1 MLYYMAKKSKRSSA
15 NKKRGTWK
23 IVRFDTNNKPKKK
36 TKSKSKKKTKGKKK
50 SNVRCFSRINKQK
63 KRYVTCVKRV
73 SSTRSKQL
81 RTKRGGTVLPLNF
94 FGGEQ
99 HKNYSKNPD
108 RCH

>member
-1 MLYYMAKKSKRSSA
+1 MAKKSKRSSA

-36 TKSKSKKKTKGKKK
+36 TKNKPKKKTKGKKK

-63 KRYVTCVKRV
+63 KRYVTCVNRF

-81 RTKRGGTVLPLNF
+81 RQKRGGTVLPGIY
-94 FGGEQ
+94 FGSKPS
-99 HKNYSKNPD
+99 KNYSKNPD

>member
-1 MLYYMAKKSKRSSA
+1 MARKSQRSSA

-36 TKSKSKKKTKGKKK
+36 TKSKPKKKTKGKKK
-50 SNVRCFSRINKQK
+50 SNVRCFSRLNRQK
-63 KRYVTCVKRV
+63 KRYVTCVKRF

-94 FGGEQ
+94 FGSEQ
-99 HKNYSKNPD
+99 HKNYSKNQG
-108 RCH
+108 RCLKQ